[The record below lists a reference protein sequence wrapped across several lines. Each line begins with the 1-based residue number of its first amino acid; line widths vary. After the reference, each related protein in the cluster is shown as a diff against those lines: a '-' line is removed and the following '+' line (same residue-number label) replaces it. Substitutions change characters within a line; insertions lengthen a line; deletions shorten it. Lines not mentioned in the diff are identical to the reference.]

1 MITQTEILKQKGS
14 FLDVLM
20 KIPEN
25 IALFA
30 PPSPPPPLGHFLHPC
45 VIDKAK
51 IR

>member
-1 MITQTEILKQKGS
+1 MITQTKILS

-30 PPSPPPPLGHFLHPC
+30 PLPPPLGHFLHPC